1 MKTKLYTK
9 MTGFVTAVMLTA
21 SLASCMSES
30 SDDVKTN
37 AQGRFTLNISS
48 MPVGAGTRTVTNISG
63 TDAQTGTK
71 GDGEKTI
78 NRLVMAVYDAS
89 NSNAR
94 LMGKS
99 FTSATGTAFQVT
111 ETFNSGGLAEGD
123 PVVVA
128 ANIPEAKLATYAAY
142 TPMSSFVGAT
152 LTLEEALTPGTAGTL
167 NASDLPMYGKG
178 SVTADANEGEGNF
191 SATVNLRHLVA
202 KVALNSLKVDFSQ
215 TLHTSATFTPEAIF
229 LINVPEK
236 IDMQVD
242 ADGNYQYQPTVT
254 DFYQGEANNWST
266 DASANQRK
274 FADYLGTGAIT
285 ETALSSA
292 NTTMTNKYWL
302 YTLPNN
308 NDTYKT
314 KLVIK
319 GQYSIDGSEAAKHD
333 AYYAVTLGKST
344 SDQTVQINTI
354 YQVSVIIKGDGADS
368 PYDAIPSYQ
377 DLQATVTAADWTES
391 GSVITAGTAG
401 MSYAGVPTDAPQV
414 GDLYFSDGTWG
425 TRAEYPS
432 KTPIG
437 IVFSTSTS
445 AADQALGYNRGYV
458 MALKNVDYY
467 AAGGPGAVSG
477 ATDRWILK
485 SGWCAD
491 IANVD
496 GASHNL
502 RGVSVTGEAY
512 KTALAAVQGDMDGL
526 THCLTAKA
534 AAEASANYTLADLYA
549 INTAMT
555 YFEAQVKAPAS
566 TAQLPNSGWYLPSI
580 GQQYQWVVGLGNAH
594 TTATWTADSQNPP
607 KYWYVNGGSKVAGTA
622 INAAMTNAGLI
633 EGTDFDKF
641 RNNTTDGNV
650 GEYFWSSTERT
661 GSHPFHLSF
670 PASGNLHLYGN
681 DDKSYATSQVR
692 AVLAF

>member
-1 MKTKLYTK
+1 
-9 MTGFVTAVMLTA
+9 MTGVVTAVMLTA

-71 GDGEKTI
+71 ADGEKTI

-89 NSNAR
+89 NSDAL
-94 LMGKS
+94 LMGKAVPS
-99 FTSATGTAFQVT
+99 PTGTAFQVT
-111 ETFNSGGLAEGD
+111 QTFASGGLAEGD

-128 ANIPEAKLATYAAY
+128 ANIPATKLDTYAAY
-142 TPMSSFVGAT
+142 TPMSNFVGAT

-167 NASDLPMYGKG
+167 SASDLPMYGKG
-178 SVTADANEGEGNF
+178 SVTADDSEGNF

-202 KVALNSLKVDFSQ
+202 KVALNSLSVDFSQ
-215 TLHTSATFTPEAIF
+215 TLHTSASFTPEAIF

-236 IDMQVD
+236 IDMQLD
-242 ADGNYQYQPTVT
+242 AGGNYQYVPTIT

-266 DASANQRK
+266 HANADQRK

-308 NDTYKT
+308 SDTYKT

-368 PYDAIPSYQ
+368 PYDAIPNYQ
-377 DLQATVTAADWTES
+377 DLQATITAEDWTES
-391 GSVITAGTAG
+391 GSVITAGTGG
-401 MSYAGVPTDAPQV
+401 MSYAGVPSDAPVV

-425 TRAEYPS
+425 TKTEYPS

-445 AADQALGYNRGYV
+445 AADQALGYKRGYV
-458 MALKNVDYY
+458 MALRNVVYDAN
-467 AAGGPGAVSG
+467 AAEPWKLSN
-477 ATDRWILK
+477 
-485 SGWCAD
+485 GWCAPALQD
-491 IANVD
+491 TK
-496 GASHNL
+496 
-502 RGVSVTGEAY
+502 VTDAF
-512 KTALAAVQGDMDGL
+512 KTDLSAVQSDLDGL
-526 THCLTAKA
+526 THCKTALTSYT
-534 AAEASANYTLADLYA
+534 ASDLYA
-549 INTAMT
+549 IYAATTT
-555 YFEAQVKAPAS
+555 YEAQVKAPAS

-580 GQQYQWVVGLGNAH
+580 GQQYLWLTNLAGLS
-594 TTATWTADSQNPP
+594 TSSSWTADTQNPIR
-607 KYWYVNGGSKVAGTA
+607 YWYITGAAPGAAQTNA
-622 INAAMTNAGLI
+622 IALNAALTTAGLTA
-633 EGTDFDKF
+633 GTDFDAFTKTEDP
-641 RNNTTDGNV
+641 NDTSKY
-650 GEYFWSSTERT
+650 ECFWSSTERT
-661 GSHPFHLSF
+661 EGYPFLLLF
-670 PASGNLHLYGN
+670 NAAGNLYLLGCY
-681 DDKSYATSQVR
+681 DKSFADRQVR

>member
-1 MKTKLYTK
+1 
-9 MTGFVTAVMLTA
+9 MTGVVTAVMLTA

-48 MPVGAGTRTVTNISG
+48 MPVGAGTRTVTKISG

-71 GDGEKTI
+71 ADGEKTI

-99 FTSATGTAFQVT
+99 VTSATGTAFQVT

-128 ANIPEAKLATYAAY
+128 ANIPESKLATYAAY
-142 TPMSSFVGAT
+142 DPMSSFVGAT

-167 NASDLPMYGKG
+167 DASDLPMYGKG
-178 SVTADANEGEGNF
+178 SVTADANEGEGNY

-242 ADGNYQYQPTVT
+242 ADGNYEYVPTVT

-266 DASANQRK
+266 HANADQRK

-308 NDTYKT
+308 DATYKT

-319 GQYSIDGSEAAKHD
+319 GKYSIDGSEAAKHD
-333 AYYAVTLGKST
+333 AYYAVPLGKST

-354 YQVSVIIKGDGADS
+354 YQVSVTIKGDGADS
-368 PYDAIPSYQ
+368 PYDAIPNYQ
-377 DLQATVTAADWTES
+377 DLQATVSAADWTES
-391 GSVITAGTAG
+391 SSVITAGTGG
-401 MSYAGVPTDAPQV
+401 MSYAGVPTEAPQV

-425 TRAEYPS
+425 TKAEYPS

-437 IVFSTSTS
+437 IVFSTSPSPT
-445 AADQALGYNRGYV
+445 DQGMGYKRGYV
-458 MALKNVDYY
+458 MALRNVDYY

-502 RGVSVTGEAY
+502 REVSVTGEAY

-549 INTAMT
+549 INSAMT
-555 YFEAQVKAPAS
+555 YFETQVKAPAS

-607 KYWYVNGGSKVAGTA
+607 KYWNVNGGSQAAGTA
-622 INAAMTNAGLI
+622 INTAMTNAGLA

-661 GSHPFHLSF
+661 ESYPFNLIF
-670 PASGNLHLYGN
+670 NTYGNLILNG
-681 DDKSYATSQVR
+681 DTDKSLTARQVR

>member
-1 MKTKLYTK
+1 

-89 NSNAR
+89 NSDAL

-99 FTSATGTAFQVT
+99 VASPTGTAFQVT
-111 ETFNSGGLAEGD
+111 QTFASGGLEEGD

-128 ANIPEAKLATYAAY
+128 ANIPATKLDTYAAY
-142 TPMSSFVGAT
+142 TPMSNFVGAT

-167 NASDLPMYGKG
+167 DASDLPMYGKG
-178 SVTADANEGEGNF
+178 TVAADDSKGNF

-202 KVALNSLKVDFSQ
+202 KVALNSLSVDFSQ

-242 ADGNYQYQPTVT
+242 AGGNYQYVPTIT
-254 DFYQGEANNWST
+254 DFYQGEANNWSA
-266 DASANQRK
+266 DANADQRK

-354 YQVSVIIKGDGADS
+354 YQVSVTIKGDGADS
-368 PYDAIPSYQ
+368 PYDAIPNYQ
-377 DLQATVTAADWTES
+377 DLQATVYAADWTES
-391 GSVITAGTAG
+391 GSVITAGTGG

-425 TRAEYPS
+425 TKAEYPS

-458 MALKNVDYY
+458 MALRNVVYDAN
-467 AAGGPGAVSG
+467 AAEPWKLSN
-477 ATDRWILK
+477 
-485 SGWCAD
+485 GWCAD

-502 RGVSVTGEAY
+502 REVSVTGEAY
-512 KTALAAVQGDMDGL
+512 KTDLAAVQGDMDGL

-549 INTAMT
+549 IYAATTT
-555 YFEAQVKAPAS
+555 YEAQVKAPAS

-580 GQQYQWVVGLGNAH
+580 GQQYLWLTNLAGLS
-594 TTATWTADSQNPP
+594 TSSSWTADTQNR
-607 KYWYVNGGSKVAGTA
+607 YWYITGAAPGAAQTNA
-622 INAAMTNAGLI
+622 IALNAALTTADLTA
-633 EGTDFDKF
+633 GTDFDAFTKTEDPNDTSKF
-641 RNNTTDGNV
+641 
-650 GEYFWSSTERT
+650 ECFWSSTERT
-661 GSHPFHLSF
+661 GSYPFYLIF
-670 PASGNLHLYGN
+670 GPLGHLYLSGTN
-681 DDKSYATSQVR
+681 DKSNADRQVR

>member
-1 MKTKLYTK
+1 
-9 MTGFVTAVMLTA
+9 MTGVVTAVMLTA

-48 MPVGAGTRTVTNISG
+48 MPVGAGTRTVTKISG

-71 GDGEKTI
+71 ADGEKTI

-89 NSNAR
+89 NSDAL
-94 LMGKS
+94 LMGKAVPS
-99 FTSATGTAFQVT
+99 PTGTAFQVT
-111 ETFNSGGLAEGD
+111 QTFASGGLAEGD

-128 ANIPEAKLATYAAY
+128 ANIPESKLTSYAAY
-142 TPMSSFVGAT
+142 DPMSSFVGAP

-178 SVTADANEGEGNF
+178 SVTADDSEGNF

-202 KVALNSLKVDFSQ
+202 KVALNSLTVDFSQ
-215 TLHTSATFTPEAIF
+215 TLHTSASFTPEAIF

-242 ADGNYQYQPTVT
+242 ADGNYLYQPTVT

-292 NTTMTNKYWL
+292 NTTMINKYWL

-308 NDTYKT
+308 SDTYKT

-319 GQYSIDGSEAAKHD
+319 GKYSIDGSEAAKHD
-333 AYYAVTLGKST
+333 AYYAVPLGKST

-354 YQVSVIIKGDGADS
+354 YQVSVTIKGDGADS
-368 PYDAIPSYQ
+368 PYDAIPNYQ
-377 DLQATVTAADWTES
+377 DLQATVYAADWTES
-391 GSVITAGTAG
+391 GSVITAGTGG
-401 MSYAGVPTDAPQV
+401 MSYAGVPSDAPVV

-425 TRAEYPS
+425 TKAEYPS

-458 MALKNVDYY
+458 MALRNVVYDAN
-467 AAGGPGAVSG
+467 AAEPWKLSN
-477 ATDRWILK
+477 
-485 SGWCAD
+485 GWCAD

-502 RGVSVTGEAY
+502 REVSVTGEAY
-512 KTALAAVQGDMDGL
+512 KTDLAAVQGDMDGL

-549 INTAMT
+549 IYAATTT
-555 YFEAQVKAPAS
+555 YEAQVKAPAS

-580 GQQYQWVVGLGNAH
+580 GQQYLWLTNLAGLS
-594 TTATWTADSQNPP
+594 TSSSWTADTQNPIR
-607 KYWYVNGGSKVAGTA
+607 YWYITGAAPGAAQTNA
-622 INAAMTNAGLI
+622 IALNAALTTAGLTA
-633 EGTDFDKF
+633 GTDFDAFTKTEDP
-641 RNNTTDGNV
+641 NDTSKY
-650 GEYFWSSTERT
+650 ECFWSSTERT
-661 GSHPFHLSF
+661 GSYPFNLDF
-670 PASGNLHLYGN
+670 DTNGNLYLDGSN
-681 DDKSYATSQVR
+681 GKSDADRQVR

>member
-1 MKTKLYTK
+1 
-9 MTGFVTAVMLTA
+9 MTGFVSAVMLTA

-71 GDGEKTI
+71 ADGEKTI

-89 NSNAR
+89 NSDAR
-94 LMGKS
+94 LMGKAVP
-99 FTSATGTAFQVT
+99 SATGTAFQVT

-128 ANIPEAKLATYAAY
+128 ANIPETKLTTYAEY
-142 TPMSSFVGAT
+142 DLMSSFVGAT

-167 NASDLPMYGKG
+167 DASDLPMYGKG
-178 SVTADANEGEGNF
+178 SVTADANEGEGNY

-202 KVALNSLKVDFSQ
+202 KVALNSLSVDFSQ

-319 GQYSIDGSEAAKHD
+319 GKYSIDGSDAAKHD
-333 AYYAVTLGKST
+333 AYYAVPLGKST

-354 YQVSVIIKGDGADS
+354 YQVSVTIKGDGADS
-368 PYDAIPSYQ
+368 PYDAIPNYQ
-377 DLQATVTAADWTES
+377 DLQATVYAADWTES
-391 GSVITAGTAG
+391 GSVITAGTGG
-401 MSYAGVPTDAPQV
+401 MSYAGVPSDAPVV

-425 TRAEYPS
+425 TKAEYPS

-437 IVFSTSTS
+437 IVFSTSPSPT
-445 AADQALGYNRGYV
+445 DQGMGYNRGYV
-458 MALKNVDYY
+458 MALRNVVYDAN
-467 AAGGPGAVSG
+467 AAEPWKLSN
-477 ATDRWILK
+477 
-485 SGWCAD
+485 GWCAD

-502 RGVSVTGEAY
+502 REVSVTGEAY
-512 KTALAAVQGDMDGL
+512 KTALDAVQGDMDGL

-549 INTAMT
+549 IYAATTT
-555 YFEAQVKAPAS
+555 YEAQVKAPAS

-580 GQQYQWVVGLGNAH
+580 GQQYLWLTNLAGLS
-594 TTATWTADSQNPP
+594 TSSSWTADTQDPI
-607 KYWYVNGGSKVAGTA
+607 KYWYITGAAPGAAQTNA
-622 INAAMTNAGLI
+622 IALNAALTTAGLTA
-633 EGTDFDKF
+633 GTDFDAFTKTEDP
-641 RNNTTDGNV
+641 NDTSKY
-650 GEYFWSSTERT
+650 ECFWSSTERT
-661 GSHPFHLSF
+661 GSYPF
-670 PASGNLHLYGN
+670 NLGFGTGGDLYLAGHG
-681 DDKSYATSQVR
+681 DKSNADVQVR

>member
-1 MKTKLYTK
+1 
-9 MTGFVTAVMLTA
+9 MTGVVTAVMLTA

-30 SDDVKTN
+30 SDEVKTN

-71 GDGEKTI
+71 ADGEKTI

-99 FTSATGTAFQVT
+99 VTSATGTAFQVT

-142 TPMSSFVGAT
+142 DPMSSFVGAT

-167 NASDLPMYGKG
+167 DASDLPMYGKG
-178 SVTADANEGEGNF
+178 SVTADANEGEGNY

-236 IDMQVD
+236 IDMQVN

-266 DASANQRK
+266 HANADQRK

-285 ETALSSA
+285 ETALSSSNA
-292 NTTMTNKYWL
+292 TMTNKYWL

-308 NDTYKT
+308 DATYKT

-319 GQYSIDGSEAAKHD
+319 GKYSIDGSEAAKHD
-333 AYYAVTLGKST
+333 AYYAVPLGKST
-344 SDQTVQINTI
+344 SDQMVQINTI
-354 YQVSVIIKGDGADS
+354 YQVSVTIKGDGADS
-368 PYDAIPSYQ
+368 PYDAIPNYQ
-377 DLQATVTAADWTES
+377 DLQATVSAADWTES
-391 GSVITAGTAG
+391 GSVITAGTGG

-425 TRAEYPS
+425 TKAEYPS

-437 IVFSTSTS
+437 IVFSTSPSPT
-445 AADQALGYNRGYV
+445 DQGMGYKRGYV
-458 MALKNVDYY
+458 MALRNVVYDAN
-467 AAGGPGAVSG
+467 AAEPWKLSG
-477 ATDRWILK
+477 
-485 SGWCAD
+485 GWCAT
-491 IANVD
+491 ALQNTQVTD
-496 GASHNL
+496 G
-502 RGVSVTGEAY
+502 Y
-512 KTALAAVQGDMDGL
+512 KTTLSAVQSDLDGL
-526 THCLTAKA
+526 THCNTAL
-534 AAEASANYTLADLYA
+534 ANHTPSDLYA
-549 INTAMT
+549 IYAATTT
-555 YFEAQVKAPAS
+555 YEAQVKAPAS

-580 GQQYQWVVGLGNAH
+580 GQQYLWLTNLAGLS
-594 TTATWTADSQNPP
+594 TSSSWTAETQNPI
-607 KYWYVNGGSKVAGTA
+607 KFWYITG
-622 INAAMTNAGLI
+622 AAPGAAQTNAIALNTALTDAGLTA
-633 EGTDFDKF
+633 GTDFDAFTKTE
-641 RNNTTDGNV
+641 NPNDTGKY
-650 GEYFWSSTERT
+650 EAFWSSTERT
-661 GSHPFHLSF
+661 ESCPFNLGF
-670 PASGNLHLYGN
+670 VLDGNLYMDGAR
-681 DDKSYATSQVR
+681 DKSSANRQVR

>member
-1 MKTKLYTK
+1 
-9 MTGFVTAVMLTA
+9 MTGVVTAIMLTA
-21 SLASCMSES
+21 SLASCMSER

-71 GDGEKTI
+71 ANGEKTI
-78 NRLVMAVYDAS
+78 NRLVLAVYDAS

-99 FTSATGTAFQVT
+99 VTSATGTAFQVT
-111 ETFNSGGLAEGD
+111 ETFASGGLEEGD

-142 TPMSSFVGAT
+142 DPMSSFVGAT

-167 NASDLPMYGKG
+167 DASDLPMYGKG
-178 SVTADANEGEGNF
+178 SVTADDSEGNF
-191 SATVNLRHLVA
+191 SAIVNLRHLVA

-242 ADGNYQYQPTVT
+242 ADGNYQYVPTVT

-266 DASANQRK
+266 HASADQRK

-302 YTLPNN
+302 YTLPN
-308 NDTYKT
+308 DDATYKT

-319 GQYSIDGSEAAKHD
+319 GKYSIDGSEAAKHD
-333 AYYAVTLGKST
+333 AYYAVPLGQST
-344 SDQTVQINTI
+344 SDQTVQINTV
-354 YQVSVIIKGDGADS
+354 YQVSVTIKGDGADS

-377 DLQATVTAADWTES
+377 GLQATVSAADWTES
-391 GSVITAGTAG
+391 GSVITAGTGG
-401 MSYAGVPTDAPQV
+401 MSYAGVPTEAPQV

-425 TRAEYPS
+425 TRDEYPG

-437 IVFSTSTS
+437 IVFSTTTS
-445 AADQALGYNRGYV
+445 ATDQAAGYSRGYV
-458 MALKNVDYY
+458 MALTNVVYDSN
-467 AAGGPGAVSG
+467 AAEPWKLSG
-477 ATDRWILK
+477 
-485 SGWCAD
+485 GWCAT
-491 IANVD
+491 ALQNTQ
-496 GASHNL
+496 
-502 RGVSVTGEAY
+502 VTGAY
-512 KTALAAVQGDMDGL
+512 KTELNAVQSDLDGL
-526 THCLTAKA
+526 THCNTAL
-534 AAEASANYTLADLYA
+534 ANYTPSDLYA
-549 INTAMT
+549 IYAATTT
-555 YFEAQVKAPAS
+555 YEAQVKAPAS

-580 GQQYQWVVGLGNAH
+580 GQQYLWLTNLAGLSTSSSWTAETQSPIRAWSITDAAQTNAIALNTAL
-594 TTATWTADSQNPP
+594 TTAGLTA
-607 KYWYVNGGSKVAGTA
+607 
-622 INAAMTNAGLI
+622 
-633 EGTDFDKF
+633 GTDFDAFTKTE
-641 RNNTTDGNV
+641 NPNDTGKY
-650 GEYFWSSTERT
+650 ECFWSSTERT
-661 GSHPFHLSF
+661 ESYPFCLAFYTDGRLILHGNGSKFG
-670 PASGNLHLYGN
+670 A
-681 DDKSYATSQVR
+681 DRQVR

>member
-9 MTGFVTAVMLTA
+9 MTGVVTAVMLTA

-48 MPVGAGTRTVTNISG
+48 MPVGAGTRTVTKISG

-71 GDGEKTI
+71 ADGEKTI

-89 NSNAR
+89 NSDAL
-94 LMGKS
+94 LMGKAVPS
-99 FTSATGTAFQVT
+99 PTGTAFQVT
-111 ETFNSGGLAEGD
+111 QTFASGGLAEGD

-128 ANIPEAKLATYAAY
+128 ANIPATKLATYAAY
-142 TPMSSFVGAT
+142 TPMSNFVGAP

-178 SVTADANEGEGNF
+178 SVTADDSEGNF

-202 KVALNSLKVDFSQ
+202 KVALNSLTVDFSQ
-215 TLHTSATFTPEAIF
+215 TLHTSASFTPEAIF

-242 ADGNYQYQPTVT
+242 ADGNYLYQPIVT
-254 DFYQGEANNWST
+254 EFYQGEADNWST
-266 DASANQRK
+266 DASADQRK
-274 FADYLGTGAIT
+274 FAEYLGTGAIT

-292 NTTMTNKYWL
+292 NATMTNKYWL

-308 NDTYKT
+308 SDTYKT

-319 GQYSIDGSEAAKHD
+319 GKYSIDGSEAAKHD
-333 AYYAVTLGKST
+333 AYYAVPLGKST

-354 YQVSVIIKGDGADS
+354 YQVSVTIKGDGADS
-368 PYDAIPSYQ
+368 PYDAIPNYQ
-377 DLQATVTAADWTES
+377 DLQATVTTEDWTES
-391 GSVITAGTAG
+391 GSVITAGTGG

-425 TRAEYPS
+425 TKAEYPS

-458 MALKNVDYY
+458 MALRNVDYY

-502 RGVSVTGEAY
+502 REVSVTGEAY
-512 KTALAAVQGDMDGL
+512 KTDLAAVQGDMDGL
-526 THCLTAKA
+526 THCQTAKA

-549 INTAMT
+549 INSAMT
-555 YFEAQVKAPAS
+555 YFETQVKAPAS

-594 TTATWTADSQNPP
+594 TTATWTPDSQNRF
-607 KYWYVNGGSKVAGTA
+607 WYVNGGSQAAGTA
-622 INAAMTNAGLI
+622 INTAMTNAGLA

-661 GSHPFHLSF
+661 GSYPFDLYF
-670 PASGNLHLYGN
+670 NTDGNLALGGSN
-681 DDKSYATSQVR
+681 GKSNAGIQVR